1 MTTRLR
7 TLRWTGSWSVA
18 TVRFFSIAL
27 AFAGCRQWPGR
38 TFTLDNKPVAT
49 AGVRKVLVIA
59 IDGLR
64 ADALEAAEAP
74 NIHAMIRVGCYS
86 NQAQCE
92 DLTFSGP
99 NHSSILHGVHRD
111 KHNVTSNDY
120 KGNRLADWPDFF
132 TYLERFDP
140 NRNTFRFHTW
150 NEAHNNQPT
159 GADAAIFCDYEKD
172 GDEEMTRQVVG
183 LLSGMHPRY
192 LQDPDVI
199 FMFYSDVDES
209 GHAHGFHPSVP
220 AYLAEIAD
228 TDAKIGRV
236 LDAMRERPHFMDEDW
251 LVVLTTDHGGSAD
264 KGHSGGTPERRT
276 IPFLVYG
283 AGVVWGTP
291 FPPPKNVDVARTVL
305 GYMGVQVAREW
316 QLDGHCVGVCACWAS
331 APSTGLGGHG
341 TQDTTHEQSRALGPI
356 FATPCHDCALCG
368 NSVTGPAIR
377 TKDACCIEND
387 CLCDA
392 HPILRYTRNLIGNG
406 DAEFDRGLTS
416 TQYDQAIS
424 GWDDPGPDGMTVIQY
439 NGPDGYPT
447 SSDPGPPD
455 RGRNFFAGGK
465 GVESR
470 IAQTIDVRALSKD
483 IDARRVRF
491 QLSGW
496 LGGFADQSDHAELTA
511 TFLNAGGQV
520 LGKAGLAPVR
530 PEDRNKK
537 TALLYREA
545 TGDLPRGTTH
555 IRVELRCSRSGDGSN
570 DGYADDMSLV
580 LRRK

>member
-7 TLRWTGSWSVA
+7 FSRGTGSWLVA
-18 TVRFFSIAL
+18 TVPCLSIAL

-38 TFTLDNKPVAT
+38 TYNLDNKFVAT

-120 KGNRLADWPDFF
+120 KSNRLADWPDFF

-183 LLSGMHPRY
+183 LLSGMHPQY

-220 AYLAEIAD
+220 EYLAEIAN
-228 TDAKIGRV
+228 TDAEIGRV

-251 LVVLTTDHGGSAD
+251 LVILTTDHGGSAD

-283 AGVVWGTP
+283 PSVVRGTP
-291 FPPPKNVDVARTVL
+291 FPPPKNVDVTGTVL
-305 GYMGVQVAREW
+305 RHMGVPIDPAW
-316 QLDGHCVGVCACWAS
+316 QLDGHIVGTCACWATPPRGICS
-331 APSTGLGGHG
+331 LGGFAMAEG
-341 TQDTTHEQSRALGPI
+341 MACRCSVSRAGLEEVA
-356 FATPCHDCALCG
+356 ATRKRTAHGAEACDDCCNADRC
-368 NSVTGPAIR
+368 
-377 TKDACCIEND
+377 ACCIR
-387 CLCDA
+387 
-392 HPILRYTRNLIGNG
+392 PVLRFGSNLIFNG
-406 DAEFDRGLTS
+406 DAEYDRGFLS
-416 TQYDQAIS
+416 TEYDQAIS
-424 GWDDPGPDGMTVIQY
+424 GWDDAGPDGMTVIAY
-439 NGPDGYPT
+439 DAPDGYPAST
-447 SSDPGPPD
+447 DPGPPA
-455 RGRNFFAGGK
+455 RGKNFFVGGK

-470 IAQTIDVRALSKD
+470 IAQTNDVRALSKD

-496 LGGFADQSDHAELTA
+496 LGGFADQGDHAELTA
-511 TFLNAGGQV
+511 TFLDAGGKI
-520 LGKAGLAPVR
+520 LGKPGLAPVR

-545 TGDLPRGTTH
+545 IGDLPRGTTH

-580 LRRK
+580 LRRE